1 MLNDGFLMEG
11 NQHHIDQIVS
21 DIFGEVKRDMG
32 GGELRFICPFHDD
45 HNPSC
50 DVNPAKGVYVCRA
63 CGKSGSLFDLAKE
76 RNYPKPHLYI
86 PNGNG
91 FIPDQKIT
99 PYIPPVATPSIIET
113 IQQSQKH
120 LNEHIDLIPANWNK
134 DVVKELGIGR
144 HQNQWL
150 YPYYDD
156 SELVGYKLG
165 KIDQKPKGIKC
176 RVFPSMDYINKYD
189 KKVLYIFAGE
199 GDCITGISLG
209 LQGITF
215 TAGEKAI
222 PRGKDGKYDLLW
234 LLEWKIVV
242 ICYDH
247 DKTGRDG
254 SIMLKNE
261 LMKVA
266 IENG

>member
-1 MLNDGFLMEG
+1 MDDNLHLR
-11 NQHHIDQIVS
+11 QQLVS
-21 DIFGEVKRDMG
+21 DIFGQVKKDMG

-91 FIPDQKIT
+91 FIPGQKIHT
-99 PYIPPVATPSIIET
+99 QHIPPVATPSIIET
-113 IQQSQKH
+113 IQQSQKY
-120 LNEHIDLIPANWNK
+120 LNDHIDLIPANWKK
-134 DVVKELGIGR
+134 DVVQELGIGR
-144 HQNQWL
+144 YQNQWL

-199 GDCITGISLG
+199 RDCITGISLG

-215 TAGEKAI
+215 TTGEGSI
-222 PRGKDGKYDLLW
+222 PKGKDGKYDLLW
-234 LLEWKIVV
+234 LLEWKTIV

-247 DKTGRDG
+247 DQMGRDG
-254 SIMLKNE
+254 ATKLKNE

>member
-1 MLNDGFLMEG
+1 MLNDGFLMG
-11 NQHHIDQIVS
+11 DNQFHIDQIVS
-21 DIFGEVKRDMG
+21 DIFGQVKKDMG
-32 GGELRFICPFHDD
+32 GGELRFICPFHND

-50 DVNPAKGVYVCRA
+50 DVNKSKGVWKCWA

-86 PNGNG
+86 PNSNG
-91 FIPDQKIT
+91 VEFVPAPK
-99 PYIPPVATPSIIET
+99 PPVATPSIIET
-113 IQQSQKH
+113 IQQSQKY
-120 LNEHIDLIPANWNK
+120 LNDHIDLIPANWKK
-134 DVVKELGIGR
+134 DVVQELGIGR
-144 HQNQWL
+144 YQNQWL

-199 GDCITGISLG
+199 RDCITGISLG

-215 TAGEKAI
+215 TTGEGSI
-222 PRGKDGKYDLLW
+222 PKGKDGKYDLLW
-234 LLEWKIVV
+234 LLEWKTIV

-247 DKTGRDG
+247 DQMGRDG
-254 SIMLKNE
+254 ATKLKNE